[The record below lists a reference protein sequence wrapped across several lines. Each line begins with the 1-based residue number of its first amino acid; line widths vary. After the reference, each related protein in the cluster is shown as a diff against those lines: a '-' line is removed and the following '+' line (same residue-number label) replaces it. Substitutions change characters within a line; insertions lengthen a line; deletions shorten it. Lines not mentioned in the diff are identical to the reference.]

1 MKLLVAREV
10 AGILRVSVST
20 VYEWAKRGEIP
31 AYRVDGTV
39 RFEEREI
46 LEWIKAR
53 RFGPKRKSS

>member
-1 MKLLVAREV
+1 MPERLQ
-10 AGILRVSVST
+10 GYSGVSIST

-39 RFEEREI
+39 IFEEREI